1 MRKGHLAAIF
11 TIFVW
16 GTTYISTKILLETMN
31 PIEILLIRFIIG
43 TAVLF
48 AAYPRIIKW
57 RGWKEELTLALAGIS
72 GISLYYL
79 FENVSLIYTS
89 AANAGVIIAL
99 APFFTALLLWVL
111 EKNRSAFSANFITG
125 FILSIS
131 GVAILSYQ
139 GQKFGF
145 SPLGDLI
152 ALGAP
157 MCWAVYSLTSRKLAD
172 IDLPLAAST
181 RRIFEYGILFLLPG
195 LLFSDFSLTKADFT
209 AENLM
214 HLSYLSFIA
223 SALCFYTWNYA
234 TKTLGALKTGL
245 YIYMTPVVTL
255 VFSAIVLKEGA
266 SWLSIGGAFLAL
278 SGLVISEKGVKNN
291 HNASNRR

>member
-1 MRKGHLAAIF
+1 MRKGHIAAIF

-16 GTTYISTKILLETMN
+16 GTTYISTKILLKTFN
-31 PIEILLIRFIIG
+31 PTEILLVRFIIG

-48 AAYPRIIKW
+48 IFHPKLIKW
-57 RGWKEELTLALAGIS
+57 QGWKKESLLAVCGIS
-72 GISLYYL
+72 GISLYYF

-89 AANAGVIIAL
+89 AANAGVIISL
-99 APFFTALLLWVL
+99 APFFTALLLWII
-111 EKNRSAFSANFITG
+111 EKNKSAFSANFTIG
-125 FILSIS
+125 FILSMS

-145 SPLGDLI
+145 NPLGDLI

-157 MCWAVYSLTSRKLAD
+157 ICWSVYSLSSRKLSS
-172 IDLPLAAST
+172 LEMPLIAST

-195 LLFSDFSLTKADFT
+195 LLFSDFSISV
-209 AENLM
+209 ENITYENIL
-214 HLSYLSFIA
+214 HFAYLSFIA

-234 TKTLGALKTGL
+234 TRTLGALKTGL

-255 VFSAIVLKEGA
+255 FFSAITLKEGMSA
-266 SWLSIGGAFLAL
+266 LSLLGALLAL
-278 SGLVISEKGVKNN
+278 SGLVLSEKGVKKT
-291 HNASNRR
+291 A